1 MPIKTFSRGE
11 GYFILCETQYIE
23 LWLADRNTPILSGEI
38 LSLHFL
44 VVRFRGG
51 GSTGTLCPY
60 FNSSIEIS
68 IL

>member
-11 GYFILCETQYIE
+11 GCFILCETQYIE

-51 GSTGTLCPY
+51 STGTLCPY
-60 FNSSIEIS
+60 FNPSIEIS

>member
-51 GSTGTLCPY
+51 GIYGHTLPL
-60 FNSSIEIS
+60 FQ
-68 IL
+68 L